1 MSPGLLPEHEIY
13 GKLAEARVPHVAT
26 LEAFIDVHGQAT
38 RTEKFHQET
47 WVKSPGPLR
56 LRKFQHYQLVLKE
69 FARPI
74 QAFQDV
80 RELVQAFRDALE
92 G

>member
-26 LEAFIDVHGQAT
+26 LEAFIDVHRQIT
-38 RTEKFHQET
+38 RTDEFQQEA
-47 WVKSPGPLR
+47 WVKFSGPRR
-56 LRKFQHYQLVLKE
+56 LRKFQHYRLVLKE